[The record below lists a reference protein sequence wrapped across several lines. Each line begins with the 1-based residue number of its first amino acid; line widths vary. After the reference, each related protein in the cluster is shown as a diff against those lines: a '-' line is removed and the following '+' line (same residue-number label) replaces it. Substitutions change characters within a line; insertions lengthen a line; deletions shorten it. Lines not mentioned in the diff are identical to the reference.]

1 MKDVTIPLPHF
12 LEEQFAEVEVKIN
25 GKKRRFNFRIES
37 FPWEFDPLYEHD
49 PNSQI
54 TAKIER
60 LKQNIESYDK
70 SWELIQI
77 FAPAENA
84 KRIQVLFRHR
94 EII

>member
-12 LEEQFAEVEVKIN
+12 LEEQIAEVEVKIN
-25 GKKRRFNFRIES
+25 GKKRKFNFRIES
-37 FPWEFDPLYEHD
+37 FHWESDPLYEHD

-84 KRIQVLFRHR
+84 KRIQVLFRQK